1 MKLHLGKKGIN
12 KQAEGRKR
20 INKEK
25 KLQGRKEGRKEGV
38 TKRKPNMNKN
48 KNWGNRKERKRKHER
63 NKRVKETNTK
73 VFPV

>member
-12 KQAEGRKR
+12 KKAEGRKR

-25 KLQGRKEGRKEGV
+25 KLQGRREGRI
-38 TKRKPNMNKN
+38 KRKPNMNKN

-63 NKRVKETNTK
+63 NKRVQESNTK